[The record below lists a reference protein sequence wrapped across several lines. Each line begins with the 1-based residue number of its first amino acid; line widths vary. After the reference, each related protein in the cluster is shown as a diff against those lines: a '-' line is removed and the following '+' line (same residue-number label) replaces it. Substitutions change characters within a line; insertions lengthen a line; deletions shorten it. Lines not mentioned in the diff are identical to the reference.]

1 VGVNMRFLQ
10 LSQRG
15 LINIDR
21 IDLIT
26 IDKIAYEDD
35 KYTIRLVQ
43 NRHIHTIEGGEINNN
58 SAQRFIKNLM
68 NVKDNTI
75 VPAFDL
81 LYDEV

>member
-1 VGVNMRFLQ
+1 MRFLQ

-43 NRHIHTIEGGEINNN
+43 NRHIHTIEGGAINND
-58 SAQRFIKNLM
+58 SARRFIKNLM